1 MEGMTIKE
9 IAGICDVSESTVRN
23 WIGSAEIAKP
33 SAEIAKATNEPFR
46 FNLIDTLKIIRAGGR
61 STLADLLQENAGRR
75 ISDVPDKSVR
85 NKTSKLT
92 GALAREYRLAAEHDL
107 ITIVQ
112 FQQLIGLSPSSLTN
126 APPPPFL
133 MLPEQISEEEKGVRA
148 WTRNVLNKR
157 RRKDEDTRDQSKLDF
172 DDN

>member
-61 STLADLLQENAGRR
+61 STLADLLQENAGKR

-112 FQQLIGLSPSSLTN
+112 FQQLIGLSPSSPTDT
-126 APPPPFL
+126 PPFL

-157 RRKDEDTRDQSKLDF
+157 RRKEEDTRDQSMLDF
-172 DDN
+172 NDN

>member
-1 MEGMTIKE
+1 MNGFDIKLLSQKTGIAEDKIWQILTRNPELKQLPYSFKAGKNRIFLLSFVDWLKKYEGIS
-9 IAGICDVSESTVRN
+9 DV
-23 WIGSAEIAKP
+23 
-33 SAEIAKATNEPFR
+33 
-46 FNLIDTLKIIRAGGR
+46 
-61 STLADLLQENAGRR
+61 
-75 ISDVPDKSVR
+75 SDVPDKSVR

-148 WTRNVLNKR
+148 WTRNILNKR